1 MRVGPVKFHGSKRF
15 SVSIQQTEMEKKSN
29 INDCDVRYI
38 RFVKATLLS
47 PIALGKKLT
56 NL

>member
-1 MRVGPVKFHGSKRF
+1 MRAGPVKFHGSKRF
-15 SVSIQQTEMEKKSN
+15 SVSIQQTEMGKKLN
-29 INDCDVRYI
+29 IFDCNVRYI

>member
-1 MRVGPVKFHGSKRF
+1 MRAGPVKFHGSKRF
-15 SVSIQQTEMEKKSN
+15 AVSIQQTEMGKKSN
-29 INDCDVRYI
+29 IYDCNVRYI